1 VFCWERAIQLKRDL
15 LPVLNEKGIGLVVVG
30 IGSLD
35 SGRVFSKETG
45 FPPDKLLVDE
55 SERTLA
61 YQALGTRNSQRDAV
75 SGKQKF
81 EGIGSM
87 WSSATTDAIKE
98 RGRDDLN
105 SVTGNIFNP
114 GPFKPTMPSSIEA
127 TLVQGGSFV
136 FDGTTKTLLEHY
148 DESSGA
154 HITIEELLNVINA
167 EN

>member
-1 VFCWERAIQLKRDL
+1 
-15 LPVLNEKGIGLVVVG
+15 
-30 IGSLD
+30 
-35 SGRVFSKETG
+35 
-45 FPPDKLLVDE
+45 
-55 SERTLA
+55 
-61 YQALGTRNSQRDAV
+61 
-75 SGKQKF
+75 
-81 EGIGSM
+81 M